1 MQCLGQCHEKKKIL
15 LCTTAA
21 ERVTTT
27 LTEGF
32 VVSACFSLR
41 LGGMHSFCIFFLIF

>member
-1 MQCLGQCHEKKKIL
+1 MKKIMVL

-32 VVSACFSLR
+32 VVVPALVYVWVECTASVFS
-41 LGGMHSFCIFFLIF
+41 F